1 MQALMRALP
10 DLFFLEEAWVYL
22 CPHRSNSYQ
31 AVWLSL
37 TLPGTSSS
45 WRSRYGRPDRVDGGL
60 LRPTGWQE
68 PSLLMFH
75 SPEMTHLCRKGAP
88 EGELLKADERLWS
101 FLEPCL
107 LKQYLDKMVVLDRYS
122 SPTQPRRGPQSVSV
136 HFSWHGV
143 PRVG

>member
-1 MQALMRALP
+1 MK
-10 DLFFLEEAWVYL
+10 E
-22 CPHRSNSYQ
+22 S
-31 AVWLSL
+31 VWKARQS
-37 TLPGTSSS
+37 G
-45 WRSRYGRPDRVDGGL
+45 WRSAQANRLAR
-60 LRPTGWQE
+60 
-68 PSLLMFH
+68 MFH

-136 HFSWHGV
+136 HFS
-143 PRVG
+143 